1 MPRRAAAIVLIVAL
15 QTSCGSG
22 HRKSTAILSEF
33 HSVAQEMALDGFQF
47 DKPQLAWP
55 FDSGAKTKSAYIEI
69 LAQNNRLSPEVAKRI
84 AEISIANLSDSDP
97 GETAL
102 ASLPAPGGGV
112 VVIRK
117 DGSLQTFDDISRSTS
132 FAPPPPREPAWLP

>member
-1 MPRRAAAIVLIVAL
+1 MPRRAAVIALIVAL
-15 QTSCGSG
+15 QTSCDSG
-22 HRKSTAILSEF
+22 HRKSAAILSEF

-69 LAQNNRLSPEVAKRI
+69 LAQNNRLSPEAAKRI

-112 VVIRK
+112 VVICK
-117 DGSLQTFDDISRSTS
+117 DGSLQTFDDFSRSTS